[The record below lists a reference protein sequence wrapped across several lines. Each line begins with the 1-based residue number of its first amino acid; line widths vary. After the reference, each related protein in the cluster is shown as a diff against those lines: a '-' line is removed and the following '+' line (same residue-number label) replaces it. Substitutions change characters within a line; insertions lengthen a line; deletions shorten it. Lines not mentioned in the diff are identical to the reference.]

1 MYKSVTVNGEA
12 GVKATC
18 LLHSVATAGV
28 PMVTFEIEYPRII
41 LAEINTH
48 RMLAK
53 SSASSRAIPFE
64 KMTKQL
70 IGRPVRFGKANK
82 GMQDTGEKHDGK
94 VIIRDYEMGD
104 DPSGTVVFSTYRGVN
119 GQEAWEFAKESAVE
133 ISEAFYEAGFAKQ
146 VYNRLTEPF
155 QMIKTVISS
164 TEWANFFW
172 LRYHESADPTFVE
185 LARCM
190 YEALMASTPQQLM
203 PGEWHLPYIITK
215 RNEDGDIEYWL
226 DEFTQLSEEEALIA
240 SAARCAAVSFR
251 NIDYGMDKCREVFE
265 RQLVGGDRKHGSAL
279 EHQAK
284 AMDKFSDEHEYE
296 VNIAQYP
303 DSWEDGVTHMDKN
316 YQLWS
321 GPYRDWIQHRKLI
334 EGECYNGSLESVRQS
349 S

>member
-18 LLHSVATAGV
+18 LLHSVAQAGV
-28 PMVTFEIEYPRII
+28 PMVTFEIESPRII

-82 GMQDTGEKHDGK
+82 GMQDTGEQHDGK
-94 VIIRDYEMGD
+94 VIIRDYEMG
-104 DPSGTVVFSTYRGVN
+104 

-133 ISEAFYEAGFAKQ
+133 ISEAFYEAGYHKQ
-146 VYNRLTEPF
+146 VYNRLTDNF
-155 QMIKTVISS
+155 QMVKTVISG

-172 LRYHESADPTFVE
+172 LRYHESADPTFAE

-215 RNEDGDIEYWL
+215 RNEYGDIEYWL
-226 DEFTQLSEEEALIA
+226 DEFTQLSEEDALIA

-251 NIDYGMDKCREVFE
+251 NIDYGMEKCREVFE

-284 AMDKFSDEHEYE
+284 AMQCYE
-296 VNIAQYP
+296 FGEINTYTKNLPRHPVT
-303 DSWEDGVTHMDKN
+303 WEDGVTHMDKN

-321 GPYRDWIQHRKLI
+321 GPYRDWVQHRKLI
-334 EGECYNGSLESVRQS
+334 EGECYDGRLESVRQS

>member
-18 LLHSVATAGV
+18 LLHSAAATGV
-28 PMVTFEIEYPRII
+28 PMVTFEIESPRII

-70 IGRPVRFGKANK
+70 VGRPVRFGKANK
-82 GMQDTGEKHDGK
+82 GMQDTGEQHDGK
-94 VIIRDYEMGD
+94 VITRDYEMG
-104 DPSGTVVFSTYRGVN
+104 
-119 GQEAWEFAKESAVE
+119 GQAAWEFAKESAVE
-133 ISEAFYEAGFAKQ
+133 ISKAFYEAGYHKQ
-146 VYNRLTEPF
+146 VYNRLTDNF
-155 QMIKTVISS
+155 QMVKTVISG

-172 LRYHESADPTFVE
+172 LRYHESADPTFAE

-215 RNEDGDIEYWL
+215 RNEYGEIEYWL
-226 DEFTQLSEEEALIA
+226 DESTRISEEDALIA

-251 NIDYGMDKCREVFE
+251 NIDYGMEKCREVFE

-284 AMDKFSDEHEYE
+284 AMQCYE
-296 VNIAQYP
+296 FGEINTYTKNLPRHPVT
-303 DSWEDGVTHMDKN
+303 WEDGVTHMDKD

-334 EGECYNGSLESVRQS
+334 EGECYNGRLESVRQS

>member
-18 LLHSVATAGV
+18 LLHSVAPAGV

-70 IGRPVRFGKANK
+70 TGRPVRFGKANK
-82 GMQDTGEKHDGK
+82 GMQDTGEQHDGK

-104 DPSGTVVFSTYRGVN
+104 NPSDSVVFATSYEVS

-133 ISEAFYEAGFAKQ
+133 ISDAFYKAGFAKQ

-155 QMIKTVISS
+155 QMIKTVISG

-172 LRYHESADPTFVE
+172 LRYHESADPTFAE

-215 RNEDGDIEYWL
+215 RNEDGEIEYWL
-226 DEFTQLSEEEALIA
+226 DESTQISEEDALIA

-251 NIDYGMDKCREVFE
+251 NIDYGMEKCREVFE

-284 AMDKFSDEHEYE
+284 VMDRIREEYE
-296 VNIAQYP
+296 YGVNILRYP
-303 DSWEDGVTHMDKN
+303 YTWEDGITHMDKN
-316 YQLWS
+316 DQLWS
-321 GPYRDWIQHRKLI
+321 GPFRDWIQHRKLI

>member
-18 LLHSVATAGV
+18 LLHSVSQTGV
-28 PMVTFEIEYPRII
+28 PMVTFEIEYPRMI

-48 RMLAK
+48 RML
-53 SSASSRAIPFE
+53 SRNSASSRAIPFD
-64 KMTKQL
+64 KMVTQL
-70 IGRPVRFGKANK
+70 TARPVRFGEANP
-82 GMQDTGEKHDGK
+82 GMQDKGEEHDGK
-94 VIIRDYEMGD
+94 VIIRDYEIGD
-104 DPSGTVVFSTYRGVN
+104 DHSDSVVFATSYEVS

-133 ISEAFYEAGFAKQ
+133 ISKAFYEAGFAKQ

-155 QMIKTVISS
+155 QMIKTIISG

-172 LRYHESADPTFVE
+172 LRYHESADPTFAE

-215 RNEDGDIEYWL
+215 RNEYDDIEYWL
-226 DEFTQLSEEEALIA
+226 DESTQISEEDALIA

-251 NIDYGMDKCREVFE
+251 NTDYVLEKCRQVHDK
-265 RQLVGGDRKHGSAL
+265 LVGNDRKHGSAM

-284 AMDKFSDEHEYE
+284 S
-296 VNIAQYP
+296 
-303 DSWEDGVTHMDKN
+303 
-316 YQLWS
+316 
-321 GPYRDWIQHRKLI
+321 IQ
-334 EGECYNGSLESVRQS
+334 GWV
-349 S
+349 

>member
-70 IGRPVRFGKANK
+70 AGRPVRLGKANK
-82 GMQDTGEKHDGK
+82 GMQDTGEQHDGK
-94 VIIRDYEMGD
+94 VIIRDCEIG
-104 DPSGTVVFSTYRGVN
+104 
-119 GQEAWEFAKESAVE
+119 GQEAWEFAKNSAVE
-133 ISEAFYEAGFAKQ
+133 ISDAFYKAGYHKQ

-155 QMIKTVISS
+155 QMIKTVISG

-172 LRYHESADPTFVE
+172 LRYHESADPTFAE

-203 PGEWHLPYIITK
+203 PGEWHLPYILTK
-215 RNEDGDIEYWL
+215 RNEYGDVEYWL
-226 DEFTQLSEEEALIA
+226 DEFTQLSEEDALIA

-251 NIDYGMDKCREVFE
+251 NIDYGMEKCREVFE

-284 AMDKFSDEHEYE
+284 AMTGLGAGGEITLVTNPKT
-296 VNIAQYP
+296 
-303 DSWEDGVTHMDKN
+303 WEPGITHMDSEFN
-316 YQLWS
+316 LWS

-334 EGECYNGSLESVRQS
+334 PGENYRGTV
-349 S
+349 

>member
-18 LLHSVATAGV
+18 LLHSAAPAGV

-64 KMTKQL
+64 KMTNQL
-70 IGRPVRFGKANK
+70 VGRPVRFGKANK
-82 GMQDTGEKHDGK
+82 GMQDTGEDHDGK
-94 VIIRDYEMGD
+94 VIIRNYEMG
-104 DPSGTVVFSTYRGVN
+104 

-155 QMIKTVISS
+155 QMIKTVISG

-172 LRYHESADPTFVE
+172 LRYHESADPTFAE

-190 YEALMASTPQQLM
+190 YEALMASTPQRLL

-215 RNEDGDIEYWL
+215 RNEYGDVEYWL
-226 DEFTQLSEEEALIA
+226 DELTQLSEEDALIA
-240 SAARCAAVSFR
+240 SASRCAAVSFR
-251 NIDYGMDKCREVFE
+251 NIDYGMEKCREVFE

-284 AMDKFSDEHEYE
+284 VMTGYSKSW
-296 VNIAQYP
+296 NITVP
-303 DSWEDGVTHMDKN
+303 GHSVTWEDGIIHMDKHQ
-316 YQLWS
+316 QLWS

>member
-18 LLHSVATAGV
+18 LLHSVAPAGV
-28 PMVTFEIEYPRII
+28 PMVTFEIESPRII

-70 IGRPVRFGKANK
+70 VGRPVRFGKANK
-82 GMQDTGEKHDGK
+82 GMQDTGEQHDGK
-94 VIIRDYEMGD
+94 VIIRDYEMG
-104 DPSGTVVFSTYRGVN
+104 
-119 GQEAWEFAKESAVE
+119 GQEAWEFAKDNAVE
-133 ISEAFYEAGFAKQ
+133 ISEAFYKAGYHKQ
-146 VYNRLTEPF
+146 VYNRLTDNF
-155 QMIKTVISS
+155 QMTKTVISG

-172 LRYHESADPTFVE
+172 LRYHESADPTFAE

-215 RNEDGDIEYWL
+215 RNEDGEIEYWL
-226 DEFTQLSEEEALIA
+226 DESTQLSEEDALIA

-251 NIDYGMDKCREVFE
+251 NIDYGMEKCREVFE
-265 RQLVGGDRKHGSAL
+265 RQVVGGDRKHGSAL

-303 DSWEDGVTHMDKN
+303 DTWEYGVTHMDKD

>member
-18 LLHSVATAGV
+18 LLHSVAPEGV

-82 GMQDTGEKHDGK
+82 GMQDTGEDHDGK
-94 VIIRDYEMGD
+94 VIIRDYEMG
-104 DPSGTVVFSTYRGVN
+104 
-119 GQEAWEFAKESAVE
+119 GQAAWEFAKESAVE

-155 QMIKTVISS
+155 QMIKTVISG
-164 TEWANFFW
+164 TELANFFW
-172 LRYHESADPTFVE
+172 LRYHESADPTFAE

-215 RNEDGDIEYWL
+215 RNEYGDIEYWL
-226 DEFTQLSEEEALIA
+226 DESTRISEEDALIA

-251 NIDYGMDKCREVFE
+251 NIDYGMEKCREVFE

-303 DSWEDGVTHMDKN
+303 DTWEYGVTHMDKD

-334 EGECYNGSLESVRQS
+334 EGECYNGSFGVCSTE
-349 S
+349 

>member
-1 MYKSVTVNGEA
+1 MYKIVTVNGEA

-18 LLHSVATAGV
+18 LLHSVAPAGV

-70 IGRPVRFGKANK
+70 VGRPVRFGKANK
-82 GMQDTGEKHDGK
+82 GMQDTGEQHDGK
-94 VIIRDYEMGD
+94 VTIRDYEMG
-104 DPSGTVVFSTYRGVN
+104 
-119 GQEAWEFAKESAVE
+119 GQEAWEFAKESAAE
-133 ISEAFYEAGFAKQ
+133 ISKAFYEAGYHKQ
-146 VYNRLTEPF
+146 VYNRLTDNF
-155 QMIKTVISS
+155 QMVKTVISG

-172 LRYHESADPTFVE
+172 LRYHESADPTFAE
-185 LARCM
+185 LARVM
-190 YEALMASTPQQLM
+190 QQAMHESIPQTLL
-203 PGEWHLPYIITK
+203 PSEWHLPYVTSC
-215 RNEDGDIEYWL
+215 RNGNGKLEYWL
-226 DEFTQLSEEEALIA
+226 DSETQLNEEDALIA

-251 NIDYGMDKCREVFE
+251 NIDYGMEKCREVFE

-284 AMDKFSDEHEYE
+284 AMQGYE
-296 VNIAQYP
+296 LGEINTYTKNLPLHP
-303 DSWEDGVTHMDKN
+303 DTWEDGVTHVDKN

>member
-18 LLHSVATAGV
+18 LLHSVAPAGV

-70 IGRPVRFGKANK
+70 VGRPVRFGKANK
-82 GMQDTGEKHDGK
+82 GMQDTGEQHDGK
-94 VIIRDYEMGD
+94 VTIRDYEMG
-104 DPSGTVVFSTYRGVN
+104 
-119 GQEAWEFAKESAVE
+119 GQAAWEFAKESAVE
-133 ISEAFYEAGFAKQ
+133 ISKAFYEAGFAKQ
-146 VYNRLTEPF
+146 VYNRLTDNF
-155 QMIKTVISS
+155 QMVKTVISG

-172 LRYHESADPTFVE
+172 LRYHESADPTFAE

-203 PGEWHLPYIITK
+203 PGEWHLPYVTSR
-215 RNEDGDIEYWL
+215 RNGNGKLEYWL
-226 DEFTQLSEEEALIA
+226 DSETQLCEDDALKV
-240 SAARCAAVSFR
+240 SAARCAAVSYR
-251 NIDYGMDKCREVFE
+251 NTSYVLEKCRQVHDK
-265 RQLVGGDRKHGSAL
+265 LVGDDRKHGSSL

-303 DSWEDGVTHMDKN
+303 DTWEDGITHMDKHQ
-316 YQLWS
+316 QLWS

-334 EGECYNGSLESVRQS
+334 EGECYNGRLESVRQS